1 MPSALF
7 VVSEEGYWGE
17 ECIEPLTTLDSA
29 GVDVTVATPTGG
41 PPVVD
46 ERSVDPA
53 NVGAEMAERVRE
65 VHDTDERLNDPTQ
78 ITEVD
83 AADYDT
89 VVFPGGHGTEWDV
102 NQDRHARTLL
112 RNAIEGDHGTALVV
126 CHAVGI
132 LAFTRNADGDFLV
145 DGRDVTGF
153 PNAWEE
159 GIVDDRDLMPDGRK
173 LPYWVEDEVK
183 AAGANWDAELDSDTS
198 VTVDGDL
205 VTARGPGSSAAAAR
219 TLLAELEVEAPDA

>member
-17 ECIEPLTTLDSA
+17 ECTEPLTTLGDA
-29 GVDVTVATPTGG
+29 GVEVTVATPTGG
-41 PPVVD
+41 RPVID

-53 NVGAEMAERVRE
+53 NVGAETAERVRE
-65 VHDTDERLNDPTQ
+65 THDTDPRLDDPVSV
-78 ITEVD
+78 TEVD
-83 AADYDT
+83 AADYDA

-102 NQDRHARTLL
+102 NQDRHARALL
-112 RNAIEGDHGTALVV
+112 RDAVEGADGTALVV
-126 CHAVGI
+126 CHAVAL
-132 LAFTRNADGDFLV
+132 LAFTRDSDGDVLV
-145 DGRDVTGF
+145 DGRRVTGF

-183 AAGANWDAELDSDTS
+183 AAGAEWDADLGADRS

-205 VTARGPGSSAAAAR
+205 VTARGPESSALAAR
-219 TLLAELEVEAPDA
+219 TLLEELGIDAPEA